1 MNIEQMKAAISGM
14 PIPKLVEMYP
24 AATADQK
31 FLILGEI
38 DSQKKM
44 MAEQAANNTPE
55 GSVEQDIMQEAT
67 GIAAAQNMMNRPV
80 SEMEMAS
87 RFAGIPSQLPEN
99 QPEISPEELM
109 AAGGVASLDAG
120 RMDLAEGGIIAFQEG
135 GGVGRI
141 PSYATTDIR
150 GGLLPERPSG
160 FTRFSMNQFP
170 FESSPFDP
178 TGDLQQDFLRLSEL
192 EQKRLGVG
200 MNQEPFTAADLIE
213 YERLKARYQEE
224 AKKEKLPEVET
235 PKLKDIQVT
244 DKKPETEI
252 ITEAPKS
259 IFESS
264 RAPDLDQMFKEEDL
278 TGLAEKESERF
289 KEMLGE
295 DEVTKEARERLA
307 KREDR
312 IKEREGALTGESLAE
327 AGFAM
332 MQSQS
337 PFFLQ
342 AAGEAGTRGLK
353 AYTEGKREINK
364 LRDVSDQ
371 LSMDINKVE
380 RAEKT
385 AAAKFGLESE
395 ERRRATNEKNRLER
409 DKAKIDMYKTDI
421 ATNLAERKIAATEKY
436 YESLSGNSR
445 ARMAETIRKA
455 KLSVMESEEYRQA
468 RRQLE
473 KKYGGRTDDIN
484 YQREA
489 QTLYNTFLSMMLP
502 DVAYGDDTSN
512 NTNILSADDLL
523 GDI

>member
-55 GSVEQDIMQEAT
+55 GSVEQDIMREAT

-99 QPEISPEELM
+99 QPEMAPEELM

-120 RMDLAEGGIIAFQEG
+120 RMDLAEGGIIAFQAG

-150 GGLLPERPSG
+150 GGLLPERPTG
-160 FTRFSMNQFP
+160 FFGFGEVNPVGMMDPVLGSLNMNRY
-170 FESSPFDP
+170 FE
-178 TGDLQQDFLRLSEL
+178 LKKKQQ
-192 EQKRLGVG
+192 GVG
-200 MNQEPFTAADLIE
+200 FNEEPLTPAEASEINLIE
-213 YERLKARYQEE
+213 KQLAE
-224 AKKEKLPEVET
+224 AKKEKVPEVEI
-235 PKLKDIQVT
+235 PKLKDIQVK

-278 TGLAEKESERF
+278 TGRAESEAERF
-289 KEMLGE
+289 KAMLGE

-395 ERRRATNEKNRLER
+395 ERRRATNEKNRLEK

-436 YESLSGNSR
+436 YESLSGNSK

>member
-99 QPEISPEELM
+99 QREMAPEELM

-135 GGVGRI
+135 GLTI

-150 GGLLPERPSG
+150 SGLLPERPTG
-160 FTRFSMNQFP
+160 FFGFGEVNP
-170 FESSPFDP
+170 
-178 TGDLQQDFLRLSEL
+178 
-192 EQKRLGVG
+192 VG
-200 MNQEPFTAADLIE
+200 MMDPVLGSFNMNRYFELKKKQTGAGFNQEPLTPAEASEINLIE
-213 YERLKARYQEE
+213 KQLAD

-235 PKLKDIQVT
+235 PKLKDIRVT
-244 DKKPETEI
+244 DKKPEPI
-252 ITEAPKS
+252 IEAPKS

-278 TGLAEKESERF
+278 TGRAESEAERF
-289 KEMLGE
+289 KAMLGE

-312 IKEREGALTGESLAE
+312 IKEREGALTGESLIA
-327 AGFAM
+327 AGAKM
-332 MQSQS
+332 AQSKD
-337 PFFLQ
+337 PFFSVGLG
-342 AAGEAGTRGLK
+342 AGLEEGINR
-353 AYTEGKREINK
+353 YTEGKREINK
-364 LRDVSDQ
+364 LKDASDQ
-371 LSMDINKVE
+371 LSMDINKVK
-380 RAEKT
+380 RAEET

-395 ERRRATNEKNRLER
+395 ERRRATNEKNRLEK
-409 DKAKIDMYKTDI
+409 DKTKIDTYKFGIQT
-421 ATNLAERKIAATEKY
+421 KIAEKELEAKEKY
-436 YESLSGNSR
+436 YNSLTGAAK
-445 ARMAETIRKA
+445 ARYAETIRKA
-455 KLSVMESEEYRQA
+455 QLSAAESEDYRNDRSKLLQ
-468 RRQLE
+468 
-473 KKYGGRTDDIN
+473 KYGGRTNDPS
-484 YQREA
+484 YKREA
-489 QTLYNTFLSMMLP
+489 EALYTTYLNMFMPMGF
-502 DVAYGDDTSN
+502 DDDTSN
-512 NTNILSADDLL
+512 TTEARSADDLL
-523 GDI
+523 GFDLLGI

>member
-55 GSVEQDIMQEAT
+55 GSVEQDIMREAT

-99 QPEISPEELM
+99 QPEMAPEELM

-120 RMDLAEGGIIAFQEG
+120 RMDLAEGGIIAFQAG

-141 PSYATTDIR
+141 PSYATSDIR
-150 GGLLPERPSG
+150 GGLLPERPTG
-160 FTRFSMNQFP
+160 FFGFGEVNPVGMMDPVLGSLNMNRY
-170 FESSPFDP
+170 FE
-178 TGDLQQDFLRLSEL
+178 LKKKQQ
-192 EQKRLGVG
+192 GVG
-200 MNQEPFTAADLIE
+200 FNEEPLTPAEASEINLIE
-213 YERLKARYQEE
+213 KQLAE
-224 AKKEKLPEVET
+224 AKKEKVPEVEI
-235 PKLKDIQVT
+235 PKLKDIQVK

-259 IFESS
+259 IFEST
-264 RAPDLDQMFKEEDL
+264 RAPNIDEMFKEEDL
-278 TGLAEKESERF
+278 TGRAESEAERF
-289 KEMLGE
+289 KAMLGE

-307 KREDR
+307 KREER

-395 ERRRATNEKNRLER
+395 ERRRATNEKNRLEK
-409 DKAKIDMYKTDI
+409 DKAKIDMFKTDI

-436 YESLSGNSR
+436 YESLSGNSK